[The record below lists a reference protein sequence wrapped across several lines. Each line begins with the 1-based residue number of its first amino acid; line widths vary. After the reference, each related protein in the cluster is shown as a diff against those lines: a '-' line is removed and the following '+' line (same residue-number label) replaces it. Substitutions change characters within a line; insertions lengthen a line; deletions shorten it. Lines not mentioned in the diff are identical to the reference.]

1 MVRIRYTSNDSG
13 TELLSKGIE
22 STHGVLRSRI
32 YRDQSLWVSTI
43 QKLSDSEDGSELWSE
58 VENTSSTTVNLAV
71 AKSKAKRSLKAL
83 GVRFLDEV
91 RRRGSTNGV

>member
-1 MVRIRYTSNDSG
+1 MVRIRYTSNESG

-22 STHGVLRSRI
+22 STHGILRSRI
-32 YRDQSLWVSTI
+32 YRLGSEWVSTV
-43 QKLSDSEDGSELWSE
+43 QKLVDSENESELWSE

-91 RRRGSTNGV
+91 RRRGSTNGI